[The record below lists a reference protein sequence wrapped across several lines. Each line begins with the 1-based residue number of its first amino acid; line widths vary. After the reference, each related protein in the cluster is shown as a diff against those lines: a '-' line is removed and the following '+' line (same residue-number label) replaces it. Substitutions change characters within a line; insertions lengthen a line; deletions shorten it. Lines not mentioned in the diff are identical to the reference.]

1 MKTIDTSLVLD
12 PSKKQPFTANSLRF
26 LQESKSEDVAA
37 IIKSIVTSNLGSYSL
52 TVPYVISGC
61 VVSDSN
67 KDVTAGEIF
76 YGGKY
81 YETTA
86 VNGTTNVAQFILT
99 KSQDATADP
108 IEFTNGDIENV
119 HNIYKY
125 VATDAAS
132 GGDFDA
138 TDLVSLYG
146 SKEYANLYS
155 VTGYTVG
162 SGTLDFTS
170 MSYTTP
176 NDGVTRLYIIEYKGT
191 YVTSSGNVDA
201 SCIIRIRNTTAGIT
215 LDEGRVGK
223 SNFVSTAVPTGSAYL
238 NTGVVSIAPNTTIK
252 VQGVQV
258 ADNVTFEYNRLSVT
272 EFK

>member
-1 MKTIDTSLVLD
+1 MKKIDTTQVTD
-12 PSKKQPFTANSLRF
+12 PSILQPFTARSLKF
-26 LQESKSEDVAA
+26 LQDATAEDVAG

-99 KSQDATADP
+99 LSQDATADP
-108 IEFTNGDIENV
+108 VIFSDSSAKNV

-125 VATDAAS
+125 VATDTATL
-132 GGDFDA
+132 GDFDA

-146 SKEYANLYS
+146 SKTFSLINPS
-155 VTGYTVG
+155 NVTISNTSFIDL
-162 SGTLDFTS
+162 SGA
-170 MSYTTP
+170 SYTTP
-176 NDGVTRLYIIEYKGT
+176 NDGKTRIWIIDAKSVFRGSSATDVGGFLQIWNSTTSTQLDVSET
-191 YVTSSGNVDA
+191 YFNNGS
-201 SCIIRIRNTTAGIT
+201 GIT
-215 LDEGRVGK
+215 LY
-223 SNFVSTAVPTGSAYL
+223 VSTLKSMTI
-238 NTGVVSIAPNTTIK
+238 VSLAPNTTIK
-252 VQGVQV
+252 LRIRCSV
-258 ADNVTFEYNRLSVT
+258 ASGFDFNENVFRMIEI
-272 EFK
+272 